1 MHSSP
6 LHRNGEWLDIRHE
19 IHSYH
24 KLLLHVQSSDVTDSS
39 HTDLSHLNPYRL
51 QRPVRHD
58 NHLGF
63 LIRIAVYCEF
73 CDTLLSSELRCCPIF
88 GHPPDNQQMTPITGE
103 YQHPMIHKPSMDQPC
118 SRLTWTSYALHHLM

>member
-73 CDTLLSSELRCCPIF
+73 CATLLSSELRCCPIF
-88 GHPPDNQQMTPITGE
+88 GHPPVREST
-103 YQHPMIHKPSMDQPC
+103 
-118 SRLTWTSYALHHLM
+118 RLNSSHVRIAYAVFCLKKKKQKCI